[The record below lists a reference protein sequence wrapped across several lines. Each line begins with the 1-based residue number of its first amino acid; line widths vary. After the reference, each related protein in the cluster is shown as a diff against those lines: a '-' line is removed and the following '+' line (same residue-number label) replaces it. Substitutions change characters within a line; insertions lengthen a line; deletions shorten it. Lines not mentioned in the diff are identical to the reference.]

1 MDNTLDLELNHIAL
15 LQDRAL
21 TRGGTILFKIP
32 KSGFPQEWVDVT
44 VAVFS
49 SEVDQVACTLLADL
63 QAKEIPSRS
72 VIGMLMDGRP
82 YLDFVYTIALSRLGY
97 VPLMIPP
104 RSMDESII
112 SELMRKAETKA
123 IVYDASLVSSITNY
137 ALAATRIT
145 PINDIA
151 CDSSSLPSIQDLPS
165 DTDVCF
171 IYLTSGSTSGSPKLV
186 PITQR
191 FVTMNRNAEVDT
203 MQDDNKDDIQDVF
216 LNRGKYL
223 VCLFTGSCIVY
234 PPRTSTTTQDLF
246 TLVDICGLNRMAMF
260 GTFLSP
266 HIQAAMGDQATLELL
281 KGMRSISYSG
291 VHLPIV
297 EDDWCFHNGI
307 HLVGMYAMTECGARL
322 LCILMT
328 TVPGKPS
335 RYLRPIP
342 TISCR
347 FDPVSKTDDQS
358 AADHESTQLFEFILL
373 AGSPRLPQSH
383 LLAPDGHFHSGDL
396 FEDQPDGSYVFR
408 GRNDDWIKTK
418 SAYWCDTKSIED
430 KVHETCGDLIKQ
442 CIVVGS
448 FRPSPALFIEPN
460 AGSPHEHESLK
471 DTILARM
478 HEFNIRCYVSE
489 SITDK
494 RLIFVVD
501 QGVLPRTMKGNLR
514 HAAIEHQYSTM
525 LDEVYESLSV

>member
-1 MDNTLDLELNHIAL
+1 MDNTLDLELNHVAL

-21 TRGGTILFKIP
+21 TRGDTILFKIP

-49 SEVDQVACTLLADL
+49 SEVDRVACTLLADL

-137 ALAATRIT
+137 GLVAIPIT
-145 PINDIA
+145 PIDHITY
-151 CDSSSLPSIQDLPS
+151 DSSSLPPIEDLPS
-165 DTDVCF
+165 DTDLASFCQIAASSQAHKPGPEIHKIHCSLESSLRACAASCQAPQVHKM
-171 IYLTSGSTSGSPKLV
+171 IVKTL
-186 PITQR
+186 
-191 FVTMNRNAEVDT
+191 M
-203 MQDDNKDDIQDVF
+203 NKDDIQDVF
-216 LNRGKYL
+216 LNRGSVNSATVLRQYL

-234 PPRTSTTTQDLF
+234 PSRTSTTTQDLF
-246 TLVDICGLNRMAMF
+246 TLVDTCRLNRMAMF

-291 VHLPIV
+291 VHLPVV
-297 EDDWCFHNGI
+297 EDDWCFHNVI
-307 HLVGMYAMTECGARL
+307 NLVPFVG
-322 LCILMT
+322 
-328 TVPGKPS
+328 
-335 RYLRPIP
+335 
-342 TISCR
+342 
-347 FDPVSKTDDQS
+347 FDPVSKTDS
-358 AADHESTQLFEFILL
+358 ASDHESTRLFEFILL

-383 LLAPDGHFHSGDL
+383 LLAADGHFHSGDL
-396 FEDQPDGSYVFR
+396 FEHQPDGSYVFR

-430 KVHETCGDLIKQ
+430 KVHETCGDLVKQ

-471 DTILARM
+471 ETILARM
-478 HEFNIRCYVSE
+478 HEFNIRRYVSE

-514 HAAIEHQYSTM
+514 RAAIERQYSTI